1 MLLCELT
8 SVAAAPQAACCLAI
22 IIHEQRQF
30 EMIFTK
36 YFSASDVMINTRL
49 RFVFNE
55 KACLLALICFAK
67 FAPPLSSPPPL
78 FVSRHSESDLT

>member
-49 RFVFNE
+49 RFVFDE
-55 KACLLALICFAK
+55 KSLLTCPDLFCK
-67 FAPPLSSPPPL
+67 VRPLPSPLL